1 MSLVKTADL
10 DPDKAYVFGFHPHGV
25 ISLSAFCTFG
35 TEALEFSKV
44 FPGEA
49 AAEDLKGTRRE
60 SNAKHALLCQ
70 RPACTHQWSC
80 ACAGIT
86 PHMLTLVQNFYVPFM
101 REVLL
106 LHGVCNC
113 ARKTCLN
120 LLSKCAA
127 GPSH

>member
-49 AAEDLKGTRRE
+49 AAQGMRRE
-60 SNAKHALLCQ
+60 GSAKHALLCPC
-70 RPACTHQWSC
+70 PACVH
-80 ACAGIT
+80 
-86 PHMLTLVQNFYVPFM
+86 
-101 REVLL
+101 
-106 LHGVCNC
+106 
-113 ARKTCLN
+113 
-120 LLSKCAA
+120 
-127 GPSH
+127 